1 MKATVKTFYGSTDV
15 TIETANYA
23 NNGNLAI
30 QLWCEDGPFAT
41 LTVNLDKKCKP
52 NCAFVDTNNCP
63 WAEDFLQENGIVK
76 PDPRDIYGMSGYC
89 TYPLYEFAPEYRLIS
104 LNKISE

>member
-15 TIETANYA
+15 TIETTNYV

-30 QLWCEDGPFAT
+30 QLWCEYGPFAI

-52 NCAFVDTNNCP
+52 NCAST
-63 WAEDFLQENGIVK
+63 
-76 PDPRDIYGMSGYC
+76 
-89 TYPLYEFAPEYRLIS
+89 
-104 LNKISE
+104 

>member
-15 TIETANYA
+15 TIETATYA

-41 LTVNLDKKCKP
+41 LTVNLSKKCKP
-52 NCAFVDTNNCP
+52 NCAFVDINNCP
-63 WAEDFLQENGIVK
+63 WAEEFISRYSLGI
-76 PDPRDIYGMSGYC
+76 PTGNMQTSGFC
-89 TYPLYEFAPEYRLIS
+89 CYPEYEFDLDAV
-104 LNKISE
+104 NKYTKEELK

>member
-15 TIETANYA
+15 TIETTNCV

-41 LTVNLDKKCKP
+41 LTVNLSKKCKS
-52 NCAFVDTNNCP
+52 NCTFIDTNNCP
-63 WAEDFLQENGIVK
+63 WAEEFISRYALGVPTGNMQVSGWC
-76 PDPRDIYGMSGYC
+76 IY
-89 TYPLYEFAPEYRLIS
+89 PEYEFDMDTLSKYKEEL
-104 LNKISE
+104 K

>member
-1 MKATVKTFYGSTDV
+1 MKATVKTFYGITDV
-15 TIETANYA
+15 TIETANYV

-41 LTVNLDKKCKP
+41 LTVNLDNKCKP

-63 WAEDFLQENGIVK
+63 WAEEFIDQYNLGI
-76 PDPRDIYGMSGYC
+76 PTGNMQISGFC
-89 TYPLYEFAPEYRLIS
+89 CYPEYEFNLDAV
-104 LNKISE
+104 NKYVEELK

>member
-1 MKATVKTFYGSTDV
+1 MKATVKTFCGNTDV

-30 QLWCEDGPFAT
+30 QLWCEDGPYAT
-41 LTVNLDKKCKP
+41 LTVNLNHKCKS

-63 WAEDFLQENGIVK
+63 WAEEF
-76 PDPRDIYGMSGYC
+76 IYRYALGVPTGDMQASGWC
-89 TYPLYEFAPEYRLIS
+89 IYPEYEFDLDAV
-104 LNKISE
+104 NKYIKEELK